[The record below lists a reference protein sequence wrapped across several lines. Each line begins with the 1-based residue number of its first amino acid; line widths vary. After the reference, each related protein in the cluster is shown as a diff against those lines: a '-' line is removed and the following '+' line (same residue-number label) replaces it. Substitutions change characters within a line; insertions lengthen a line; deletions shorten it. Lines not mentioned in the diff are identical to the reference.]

1 MSLRF
6 SLLVF
11 MLAIIVTTAAAQA
24 PAPVAAPIPQYG
36 APVGIEAAKR
46 AAAAA
51 VAEARK
57 SNLLMVVAVVDPS
70 GTLVYFE
77 KMDGAQN
84 GSVDIAVDKARSS
97 ALFRRAT
104 KFFQDGL
111 AAGGVGLRFLGLKGA
126 VPVDG
131 GVPLIL
137 DGKIVGA
144 IGLSGGTSDQD
155 GQCAAAGAAT
165 MK

>member
-1 MSLRF
+1 MSVRF
-6 SLLVF
+6 TLLVV
-11 MLAIIVTTAAAQA
+11 LLVIAVTTAVAQTPA
-24 PAPVAAPIPQYG
+24 PAAAPVPQYG
-36 APVGIEAAKR
+36 TPLGVEAAKR

-51 VAEARK
+51 IAEARK

-70 GTLVYFE
+70 GALVYFE

-84 GSVDIAVDKARSS
+84 GSVDVALDKARSA
-97 ALFRRAT
+97 ALFRRST
-104 KFFQDGL
+104 KVFQDGL

-131 GVPLIL
+131 GLPLMQ
-137 DGKIVGA
+137 DGKVVGA